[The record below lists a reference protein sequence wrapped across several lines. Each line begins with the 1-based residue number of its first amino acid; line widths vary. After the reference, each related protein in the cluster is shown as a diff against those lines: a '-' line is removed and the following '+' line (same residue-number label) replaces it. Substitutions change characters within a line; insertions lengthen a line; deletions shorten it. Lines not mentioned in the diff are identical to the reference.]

1 MTTMTNPIPIKPI
14 KSEADYD
21 AALEQIAVLM
31 DAGPGT
37 PEADAL
43 DVLAT
48 LVENYENQH
57 YPIGLPD
64 PISAIR
70 FRMEQQELSQRDLIP
85 FIGSRSKVSEV
96 LSGKRSLSLQM
107 IRNLHQGL
115 GIPADVLLQE
125 PDATL
130 PENPQ
135 NVDWSKFPLPA
146 MAKQKWI
153 ESDFSGKAEELM
165 RDLIERAGGYSSVS
179 TMFCRKNSHIRSKTD
194 SYALKAWAFQL
205 LAMARETSLPTSY
218 RPGSLTPELM
228 QQLVRLSWSESGPRL
243 AQEFLA
249 RNGIHLIYLP
259 HLPQTHLDGA
269 ALRLSDGTP
278 VIGLTLRYDR
288 IDNFWFCLFHEL
300 AHQALHLE
308 FEPTDSYLEDLSIAD
323 PKNEPKELEADGW
336 ASEQLIPNDL
346 WAASRITEHSSIVD
360 IKEFANRLQIH
371 PAIVAGRIRKLTNNY
386 HLFNQL
392 VGHRQVRT
400 LFA

>member
-1 MTTMTNPIPIKPI
+1 
-14 KSEADYD
+14 
-21 AALEQIAVLM
+21 
-31 DAGPGT
+31 
-37 PEADAL
+37 
-43 DVLAT
+43 
-48 LVENYENQH
+48 
-57 YPIGLPD
+57 
-64 PISAIR
+64 
-70 FRMEQQELSQRDLIP
+70 MEQQELSQRDLIP

-115 GIPADVLLQE
+115 GIPADVLLQK

-205 LAMARETSLPTSY
+205 LAMAHETSLPTSY

-228 QQLVRLSWSESGPRL
+228 QQLVRLSWSELGPRL

-346 WAASRITEHSSIVD
+346 WAASRITEHSSIAD